1 MRGPAAAM
9 RLLRAGGYNEPAS
22 GRHAGTLAAPTKE
35 AARMRRHRL
44 SRRLLLLLSL
54 TGPVLAA
61 CGAAPAPRRGLTA
74 RPASDEWPPIFWRAT
89 PEVQAAYRYAVA
101 QPALLAYIPCFC
113 GCAEQ
118 GHISNRDCYL
128 LADDRSGTVLLDEHG
143 FGCGG
148 CVGVT
153 HDVMRWQAL
162 GLPPAAIRTAVDQ
175 KWRATGPAT
184 DTPLPPS

>member
-9 RLLRAGGYNEPAS
+9 RLLRAGGYNEPAG